1 MKALKLLALVTAIT
15 LNLSVSADES
25 LWQDV
30 APAVKNTQSLIAGI
44 SQTKPTKES
53 HLNARTLILDEAS
66 MLKTLQQPQ
75 LISLPLPSGEMIEV
89 TIKSDNILPAALSSK
104 YPAIQSYRVLPNQQL
119 ISGRLDMTTKGFHGM
134 LQLRMVRRFL

>member
-1 MKALKLLALVTAIT
+1 MKSLKLLALVTAIT

-30 APAVKNTQSLIAGI
+30 APAVKNTQPLVAGI

-53 HLNARTLILDEAS
+53 HLNARTLVLDEAS
-66 MLKTLQQPQ
+66 MLNTLQQPQ

-89 TIKSDNILPAALSSK
+89 TIE
-104 YPAIQSYRVLPNQQL
+104 
-119 ISGRLDMTTKGFHGM
+119 
-134 LQLRMVRRFL
+134 